1 MDKDRRSLK
10 VFNNVL
16 EMIPYIYPTPLVML
30 RSLSIGAYEVWAKL
44 EYFNPFSHSIKDR
57 PVWNM
62 IVKALKECIECGK
75 LYEATSGNV
84 GIAMACISNVLGI
97 KFRAY
102 IPKPTPKL
110 TEVLLK
116 TLGAEVIKTDF
127 EAISPEMINM
137 VRKIAIKESALNLNQ
152 FENDNNFEAHLKFT
166 AKEIDEQLK
175 SIDSSPPK
183 AIVAGIGTSGHIAA
197 ISRYFKEKYGDRV
210 KIIGV
215 VPAVGEKI
223 PGIKRLET
231 KPKWFFLEKIDKVVE
246 VSRKEAIKEVIWI
259 ARKEGLLIGL
269 SAGAVTHGFK
279 VVRDVYGPGVYVLVY
294 PDDIF
299 KYIEAVKSYLEDIG
313 EL

>member
-1 MDKDRRSLK
+1 MADDRRILK
-10 VFNNVL
+10 VFTSVL
-16 EMIPYIYPTPLVML
+16 EMMPHIYPTPLVML

-84 GIAMACISNVLGI
+84 GIAMACLSNALGI

-116 TLGAEVIKTDF
+116 TLAAEVVKTDF
-127 EAISPEMINM
+127 ETISPEMINM
-137 VRKIAIKESALNLNQ
+137 VREIAKKESALNLNQ
-152 FENDNNFEAHLKFT
+152 FENDNNFEAHYKLT

-175 SIDSSPPK
+175 SINSSPPK
-183 AIVAGIGTSGHIAA
+183 AIIAGVGTSGHIAA
-197 ISRYFKEKYGDRV
+197 ISRYFKERYGDKV

-215 VPAVGEKI
+215 VPAKGEKI

-231 KPKWFFLEKIDKVVE
+231 KPKWFFLEKIDRVVE
-246 VSRKEAIKEVIWI
+246 VSRRDAIKEVVWI

-269 SAGAVTHGFK
+269 SAGAVTYGFK
-279 VVRDVYGPGVYVLVY
+279 VVKEVYGPGVYVLIY

-299 KYIEAVKSYLEDIG
+299 KYIEAIKAYLEDIG